1 MFIMYHYASVCCSS
15 RFILVVY
22 VFILV
27 HLCFICVFA
36 RGQSAGDLAG
46 SSSQSPHA
54 DAATNSSSAAADI
67 VEGPTA
73 TTASGTFEGY
83 GNCEG
88 HTSTTASRPCRQSQ
102 DVEEEEPDGIA
113 SRLKRLL
120 TVSCIWRNI

>member
-27 HLCFICVFA
+27 HLCFICVFV

-46 SSSQSPHA
+46 SSSPRA
-54 DAATNSSSAAADI
+54 DAATSSSSAAADI

-73 TTASGTFEGY
+73 TTASG
-83 GNCEG
+83 NCEG
-88 HTSTTASRPCRQSQ
+88 HAATVEGHASTSTASRPFRHRQGF
-102 DVEEEEPDGIA
+102 EEEVEDGIRGLGRVA
-113 SRLKRLL
+113 
-120 TVSCIWRNI
+120 IP